1 VRTSFLAGL
10 TTRGSSFLAAGIAAA
25 LAGYLLGERSLLCV
39 GVVLIALPVLTV
51 FAARRAHYRLT
62 CARLISPPRIPAGGT
77 AQVML
82 RLHNISRLPT
92 GLILAEDTIPY
103 ALGTRPRYVLDKI
116 ERNGTRELTY
126 SLRSDLRGK
135 FEVGPLQLRVADSF
149 GLVEIARSF
158 SGRTNF
164 VVTPRVYPLSRT
176 MVSRTWAGEGDGRSR
191 LTATA
196 GEDDVIPRS
205 YRAGDDMRRVHWRS
219 TARYGELMVRREEQR
234 WRNRAT
240 LLLDSRTSAHRGS
253 GPSSSFELAVSAA
266 ASVGVHLA
274 QEGLSGQLITH
285 EGINLGSGMAFEDML
300 LDALAVIKPSRVN
313 DMSGGIKELRI
324 ASAGVIIA
332 VMGRLSES
340 EARHLATCRNEG
352 SQAIAMLLAVSTW
365 ADPRWSGGPG
375 DGSNAGPG
383 PAGGP
388 GSADAAANGHG
399 LPAAAAQSDQAGPG
413 SNGRPERADETAA
426 AATILRA
433 AGWHVVRIE
442 AGTAL
447 ATAWQQ
453 LPRAAEMLVP
463 AATLGGHEHADQ
475 GRTA

>member
-1 VRTSFLAGL
+1 MRTSFLAGL
-10 TTRGSSFLAAGIAAA
+10 TTRGTSFLAAGIAAA
-25 LAGYLLGERSLLCV
+25 LAGYLLGERSLMCV
-39 GVVLIALPVLTV
+39 GVALMALPLITV
-51 FAARRAHYRLT
+51 FATRRAHYRLT
-62 CARLISPPRIPAGGT
+62 CARLISPPRIAAGGT

-92 GLILAEDTIPY
+92 GLILAEDAIPY

-158 SGRTNF
+158 SGRTQF

-176 MVSRTWAGEGDGRSR
+176 MISRTWAGEGDGRSR

-205 YRAGDDMRRVHWRS
+205 YRDGDDMRRVHWRS

-240 LLLDSRTSAHRGS
+240 LLLDSRASAHLGS
-253 GPSSSFELAVSAA
+253 GPSSSFEVAVSAA

-274 QEGLSGQLITH
+274 QEGLSGQLVTH
-285 EGINLGSGMAFEDML
+285 DGANLGSGMAFEDML
-300 LDALAVIKPSRVN
+300 LDALAVIKPSRER
-313 DMSGGIKELRI
+313 DLSGGIKELRI
-324 ASAGVIIA
+324 AGAGVIIA

-365 ADPRWSGGPG
+365 ADPRWTNALAGGGNGPSPSGPG
-375 DGSNAGPG
+375 QGAG
-383 PAGGP
+383 
-388 GSADAAANGHG
+388 AANGHG
-399 LPAAAAQSDQAGPG
+399 DAGSQAPADLAGA
-413 SNGRPERADETAA
+413 NGDSRPDRADETTP
-426 AATILRA
+426 AATVLQA
-433 AGWHVVRIE
+433 AGWHVIRIE
-442 AGTAL
+442 AGTPL
-447 ATAWQQ
+447 ATSWQQ

-463 AATLGGHEHADQ
+463 AATLGGHDFEQ
-475 GRTA
+475 PGQTA

>member
-10 TTRGSSFLAAGIAAA
+10 TTRGTSFLAAGIAAA

-39 GVVLIALPVLTV
+39 GVALMALPLLTV
-51 FAARRAHYRLT
+51 FATRRAHYRLT
-62 CARLISPPRIPAGGT
+62 CARLISPPRIAAGGT

-82 RLHNISRLPT
+82 RLHNVSRLPT

-116 ERNGTRELTY
+116 ERNGSRELTY

-158 SGRTNF
+158 SGRTQF
-164 VVTPRVYPLSRT
+164 VVTPRVYPLSRS
-176 MVSRTWAGEGDGRSR
+176 MISRTWAGEGDGRSR

-205 YRAGDDMRRVHWRS
+205 YRDGDDMRRVHWRS

-240 LLLDSRTSAHRGS
+240 LLLDSRASAHLGS
-253 GPSSSFELAVSAA
+253 GPSSSFEVAVSAA

-285 EGINLGSGMAFEDML
+285 DGASLGSGMAFEDML
-300 LDALAVIKPSRVN
+300 LDALAVIKPSRER
-313 DMSGGIKELRI
+313 DLSAGIKELRM
-324 ASAGVIIA
+324 AGAGVIIA

-340 EARHLATCRNEG
+340 EARHLANCRNEG
-352 SQAIAMLLAVSTW
+352 SQAIALLLAVNTW
-365 ADPRWSGGPG
+365 ADPRWTSTLADGGKAGPWP
-375 DGSNAGPG
+375 SAGPG
-383 PAGGP
+383 PGAAAGNGHSHAGGQAP
-388 GSADAAANGHG
+388 ADQATANGESRPQRPDETT
-399 LPAAAAQSDQAGPG
+399 PAA
-413 SNGRPERADETAA
+413 TV
-426 AATILRA
+426 LRA
-433 AGWHVVRIE
+433 AGWHVIRLE
-442 AGTAL
+442 AGTPL
-447 ATAWQQ
+447 VTSWQR

-463 AATLGGHEHADQ
+463 AATFGGHEYEQ
-475 GRTA
+475 PGQTA

>member
-1 VRTSFLAGL
+1 MRTSLLAGL
-10 TTRGSSFLAAGIAAA
+10 TTRGTSFLAAGVAAT
-25 LAGYLLGERSLLCV
+25 LAGWLLGERSLMCV
-39 GVVLIALPVLTV
+39 GVALIALPLLTV
-51 FAARRAHYRLT
+51 FATRRAHYRLT
-62 CARLISPPRIPAGGT
+62 CARLISPPRIAAGNT

-116 ERNGTRELTY
+116 ERNGSRELTY

-149 GLVEIARSF
+149 GLVEISRSF
-158 SGRTNF
+158 SGRTQF

-176 MVSRTWAGEGDGRSR
+176 MISRAWAGEGDGRSR

-196 GEDDVIPRS
+196 GEDDVIPRA
-205 YRAGDDMRRVHWRS
+205 YRDGDDLRRVHWRS

-240 LLLDSRTSAHRGS
+240 LLLDSRATAHLGS
-253 GPSSSFELAVSAA
+253 GPSSSFEVAVSAA

-274 QEGLSGQLITH
+274 QEGLTGQLITH
-285 EGINLGSGMAFEDML
+285 EGAKLGGGVAFEDML
-300 LDALAVIKPSRVN
+300 LDALAVIKPSRVQ

-324 ASAGVIIA
+324 ANAGVIIA
-332 VMGRLSES
+332 VMGRLSEA
-340 EARHLATCRNEG
+340 EARHLAVCRDEG

-365 ADPRWSGGPG
+365 ADPRWSGTPG
-375 DGSNAGPG
+375 
-383 PAGGP
+383 AGGNGGP
-388 GSADAAANGHG
+388 PQGANGHG
-399 LPAAAAQSDQAGPG
+399 QPAAQVLNDALALTGDGGHEQ
-413 SNGRPERADETAA
+413 ADETAA
-426 AATILRA
+426 AATVLRA
-433 AGWHVVRIE
+433 AGWYVIRLE
-442 AGTAL
+442 AGTPI

-463 AATLGGHEHADQ
+463 GATLGGHDYEQ
-475 GRTA
+475 SGTTA